1 MLDIVSLIANTLT
14 TSWNTVTVAL
24 PNIVTSLTGKDEV
37 LDITRNLPQITIL
50 EVPETRVREE
60 FIMNGTY
67 RVEHD
72 ILLRVF
78 VRPKNYTSEAVI
90 SAKSTFLNL
99 KTEIERILI
108 AKQYL
113 IEGVTSIT
121 PTIWN
126 TESDETKEPIVY
138 QVSMVIHSIYYRSV

>member
-1 MLDIVSLIANTLT
+1 
-14 TSWNTVTVAL
+14 
-24 PNIVTSLTGKDEV
+24 
-37 LDITRNLPQITIL
+37 
-50 EVPETRVREE
+50 
-60 FIMNGTY
+60 MNGTY

-72 ILLRVF
+72 VLLRVF